1 MFNNS
6 MENVE
11 NIKNCNTCGTILI
24 VGENW
29 YASNKKKLNYSC
41 NKCAHDRR
49 NYLFELIDMSCST
62 DDEAKWKRIRRLLL
76 SRINQYKKKHGENSC
91 DDPDAIMAHLRQKYT
106 TLPDN
111 CPVLNIKLK
120 YSSSRPKTQDTL
132 YSISIDRIDSNI
144 GYKINNISI
153 ISNRANTLK
162 NNSNIR
168 EVLGLLLYMRSLN
181 IKEFN
186 ELLKEKGLVFFSL
199 NNREK
204 TKTNEEILENGGGDN
219 QIGNVYEQF
228 LLNLIN
234 N

>member
-1 MFNNS
+1 MFNNF

-11 NIKNCNTCGTILI
+11 NIRNCNSCNTILI

-29 YASNKKKLNYSC
+29 YAANKKKLKYLC
-41 NKCAHDRR
+41 NKCCNDRR
-49 NYLFELIDMSCST
+49 NYLYQLIDISCLI
-62 DDEAKWKRIRRLLL
+62 DNEAKWKRIRRLLL
-76 SRINQYKKKHGENSC
+76 SRINKYKRERGENTC

-111 CPVLNIKLK
+111 CPVLDIKLK
-120 YSSSRPKTQDTL
+120 YSSSRPKTKDTF

-162 NNSNIR
+162 NNSNTGEILR
-168 EVLGLLLYMRSLN
+168 LLLYMRSLN
-181 IKEFN
+181 VKEFN
-186 ELLKEKGLVFFSL
+186 ELLKQKGLVFFSL

-204 TKTNEEILENGGGDN
+204 TKTNEEILENGGGGN
-219 QIGNVYEQF
+219 QIGNVHEQF